1 MEKFPARTGWLWVK
15 QGLALFRQQPGG
27 LSSLFFVYLFLTI
40 ASLLVPLVGP
50 FLPVVLIPVVSVAFM
65 HACLNIERGQR
76 IQPNLLLSGLRKPA
90 FLPLLSLGILYLL
103 LMAVLVAVLR
113 VVDDGILMKLSS
125 GKLDVNAA
133 AAAQAQMSYKIPLA
147 VILYLMANLLICFC
161 APLIYW
167 RATGVG
173 KAIFF
178 SAFAVLRSLGAFI
191 VLGLCWF
198 GIYMVIGNVAALVLG
213 LMGFN
218 GLMMVMVPML
228 GLLMVIIHCSLYA
241 SYCQVFGNPATLT
254 APAGG

>member
-15 QGLALFRQQPGG
+15 QGMALFRQQPGG
-27 LSSLFFVYLFLTI
+27 LASLFFVYMFFTI
-40 ASLLVPLVGP
+40 ASMLVPLIGP
-50 FLPVVLIPVVSVAFM
+50 FLPVVFIPVVSVAFM
-65 HACLNIERGQR
+65 HACLHIEQGRP
-76 IQPNLLLSGLRKPA
+76 IQPKLLLSGMRKPA
-90 FLPLLSLGILYLL
+90 VLPLISLGILYLL
-103 LMAVLVAVLR
+103 LLAMLVAVLR

-125 GKLDVNAA
+125 GKMDVSAA
-133 AAAQAQMSYKIPLA
+133 TAAQAQMSYKIPLA

-167 RATGVG
+167 RATSVG

-178 SAFAVLRSLGAFI
+178 SGFAVLRSLGAFI

-198 GIYMVIGNVAALVLG
+198 GIYMVIGNFAALVLG

-228 GLLMVIIHCSLYA
+228 GLLMVIIHCSLYV
-241 SYCQVFGNPATLT
+241 SYCQVFGKPSLAKS
-254 APAGG
+254 AAS